1 MKGYAAVGTALGLLL
16 TAFAVQA
23 SEPASH
29 DVAVPTVAGETVVV
43 EWTGSALPG
52 VSGIGTTGGIVDP
65 AAAIPCLPVGPDDAH
80 TINLTVP
87 DGLYDELSVTAD
99 ITIEWEQGTEI
110 PGVATDPDLVL
121 TVAQGATTIAYSDG
135 GTPTESVGLTNPEA
149 GSYKAIVCPY
159 LATTPTAYT
168 GKLTLTA
175 VGKGEC
181 LAAPSKAL
189 AHATTASQAGLKDQE
204 LAGLMNFDRLL
215 ASAPLAAHVLPKN
228 LQGRRANSLY
238 DRALGK
244 TSFLWARTDA
254 KTAAVGPLTGREL
267 LIARARQHLRDE
279 AKTLNLSQQMI
290 DDAAVFD
297 AQYNGNGP
305 AVVRFRQR
313 FMGRDVY
320 QRSLNVL
327 LDRAN
332 VPVAVSGYFATD
344 YDAQE
349 SAARSFAYTP
359 EQAIVQAWK
368 VLGGVLEATQLTR
381 LSLAG
386 DHERYSVASLGGSH
400 VFERE
405 PRLRRIWYPSAGA
418 LEPAYEIELF
428 ARERRSGQ
436 LVAYTLVVSARDAGI
451 LQRRNLKADA
461 AYSYRTFADE
471 AAPHTPYDSPFG
483 NGLTPFPLAS
493 PDQPVERVGVPTQM
507 ITLEHA
513 GILTGD
519 PWLPDDATTTR
530 GNHVEACIDL
540 FDTPVSGLI
549 SNPLNTC
556 DPLLGDIEPP
566 LTSANTF
573 DYDVDPNEDPS
584 SEGARNAAA
593 VGLFYMINWQHDVW
607 YNHGFDEVS
616 GNAQSSNYGRGG
628 VEGDP
633 LIAQGQ
639 DASGRSNANMST
651 PSDGSSPTMQQYLFD
666 GPSIGE
672 VRITAPT
679 DSGALRWAGA
689 QFGPD
694 EYDMT
699 GDVAVAD
706 EIGGEIATD
715 GCGLSLPALP
725 IPLVALP
732 SVPAPPQVSLAG
744 KIAIVD
750 RGGCN
755 FTTKAQFAQLSGA
768 TAVLVVNNTDGAPF
782 GMSNGDLPISG
793 LPIPINPTDVIYQ
806 IPAMMITKADGEA
819 IKAAVAAGETVT
831 MRLQREPSIDIDA
844 TLDNQIVAHEYF
856 HYVHHRL
863 TDSGNQQA
871 GAMSEGWGDINAFML
886 GVRADDT
893 QIAGNDQFQGAYGM
907 AGYAVDNFFAG
918 IRRAPYSTDFD
929 LNAFTF
935 KHIADGEATPD
946 GGAGASNSEV
956 HNAGEIWANAMFE
969 CYVGLLTDPRHSFTE
984 AQSRMRDYIIGGFKM
999 TPANATYT
1007 EARDAVLSVALA
1019 SDFEDYSRC
1028 SAGFAKRGMGLNA
1041 VAPSR
1046 SSTDLTGVVEDFSPF
1061 VCKTAGGGTTGGT
1074 TGGGGDGGPRDAGR
1088 FGASAVDPALLLAL
1102 FGLGLLGA
1110 TLRRRPLAQR

>member
-1 MKGYAAVGTALGLLL
+1 MKRLSCLRFLPALLL
-16 TAFAVQA
+16 APVALAQA

-29 DVAVPTVAGETVVV
+29 DVAVPTTAGETVVV
-43 EWTGSALPG
+43 EWTGTALPG

-65 AAAIPCLPVGPDDAH
+65 AAAIPCLPLGVDDAH

-87 DGLYDELSVTAD
+87 DGLYDDLSITAD
-99 ITIEWEQGTEI
+99 ISIEWAQGTEI
-110 PGVATDPDLVL
+110 PGVGTDPDLVL
-121 TVAQGATTIAYSDG
+121 TVAQGATTLAYSDG
-135 GTPTESVGLTNPEA
+135 GTPSESVGLTNPQSGA
-149 GSYKAIVCPY
+149 YTAVVCLY
-159 LATTPTAYT
+159 LASTPTAYT

-181 LAAPSKAL
+181 LATPSKAL
-189 AHATTASQAGLKDQE
+189 AHAASPSQAGLKDQE
-204 LAGLMNFDRLL
+204 LPGLMNFDRLL
-215 ASAPLAAHVLPKN
+215 ASAPLDAHPLPKN
-228 LQGRRANSLY
+228 LQGRRANSLF

-244 TSFLWARTDA
+244 TSFLWARSDA
-254 KTAAVGPLTGREL
+254 TTAAVGPLTGREL

-279 AKTLNLSQQMI
+279 AKTLNLSRQMI
-290 DDAAVFD
+290 DEASVFD

-313 FMGRDVY
+313 FMGSDVY

-344 YDAQE
+344 FNAQE
-349 SAARSFAYTP
+349 SAARGFAYTP

-368 VLGGVLEATQLTR
+368 ALGGVLEATQLSR
-381 LSLAG
+381 LALVG
-386 DHERYSVASLGGSH
+386 DFERYGVASVGGSH

-405 PRLRRIWYPSAGA
+405 PRLRRVWYPSAGA
-418 LEPAYEIELF
+418 LEPAYEVELF

-436 LVAYTLVVSARDAGI
+436 LVAYTLVVSARDASI

-461 AYSYRTFADE
+461 AYTYRTFADT
-471 AAPHTPYDSPFG
+471 AAPNTPYDSPFG

-566 LTSANTF
+566 MTSASTF
-573 DYDVDPNEDPS
+573 DYDVDPSEDPS
-584 SEGARNAAA
+584 SDNARAAAA
-593 VGLFYMINWQHDVW
+593 VSLFYMINWQHDVW
-607 YNHGFDEVS
+607 YNHGFDEAS
-616 GNAQSSNYGRGG
+616 GNAQTSNYGRGG

-639 DASGRSNANMST
+639 DASGRGNANMST

-672 VRITAPT
+672 VRVTAPT

-699 GDVAVAD
+699 GDAAVAD
-706 EIGGEIATD
+706 ETGGDIATD
-715 GCGLSLPALP
+715 GCGPALPALP
-725 IPLVALP
+725 LPLVALP
-732 SVPAPPQVSLAG
+732 TIPAPPQLSLAG
-744 KIAIVD
+744 KIAVVD

-755 FTTKAQFAQLSGA
+755 FTTKALFAQLSGA
-768 TAVLVVNNTDGAPF
+768 SAVLVVNNTDGAPF

-793 LPIPINPTDVIYQ
+793 LPIPINPTDAVYQ

-819 IKAAVAAGETVT
+819 IKAAIAAGETVT
-831 MRLQREPSIDIDA
+831 MHLRREPSIDIDA

-863 TDSGNQQA
+863 TDSSNHQSS
-871 GAMSEGWGDINAFML
+871 AMSEGWGDINAFML
-886 GVRADDT
+886 GVREDDL
-893 QIAGNDQFQGAYGM
+893 QIAGNDRFQGAYGM

-918 IRRAPYSTDFD
+918 IRRAPYSTDFA

-935 KHIADGEATPD
+935 KHIADGEPTPD

-969 CYVGLLTDPRHSFTE
+969 CYVGLLNDPRHSFTE

-1007 EARDAVLSVALA
+1007 EARDAVLSVVMA
-1019 SDFEDYSRC
+1019 SDFEDFTRC

-1061 VCKTAGGGTTGGT
+1061 VCKVDGGGSTGGSGGGT
-1074 TGGGGDGGPRDAGR
+1074 PDAGR
-1088 FGASAVDPALLLAL
+1088 FGASALGLNTLLLML
-1102 FGLGLLGA
+1102 SLGLLGLA
-1110 TLRRRPLAQR
+1110 RRRRSA